1 MTQFISQ
8 LKAERALSGSL
19 PGDLDL
25 NDHILNDRNKDHT
38 VQYLSFRFQ
47 SMLLL
52 VRFSHVLQSKS
63 CSELYLE
70 TRCITWRLSQDVS
83 TLYWYG
89 VFSHD
94 VTAAILV
101 SQNNETA
108 AMLVSQ
114 TSPVEVQLFSYVC
127 YVNAFFCSN
136 KFAYRRWPRE

>member
-25 NDHILNDRNKDHT
+25 NDHILNERNKDHT

-89 VFSHD
+89 VVSHD

-101 SQNNETA
+101 SQNNERRPCWCPK
-108 AMLVSQ
+108 
-114 TSPVEVQLFSYVC
+114 PVLWKFNSFLMSGAPNEDIVQNHLT
-127 YVNAFFCSN
+127 
-136 KFAYRRWPRE
+136 